1 MTVRTENVLLY
12 FYYDRIPHFIPFVKG
27 IFEIFRIFY
36 EFSLQIDTAADHRMS
51 ICNEFFRNQNPSGS
65 ATRMTLILPF
75 TV

>member
-36 EFSLQIDTAADHRMS
+36 EFSLQI
-51 ICNEFFRNQNPSGS
+51 NNG
-65 ATRMTLILPF
+65 
-75 TV
+75 